1 MTAATKNLVSLR
13 QRLVV
18 FRNAVIFNFIG
29 KYFIKQLKLRCNC
42 RLHLYRITRISYCN
56 QHQAGRRL
64 SVQNHVLF
72 RRLKNAAVF
81 YSIFYSVF
89 LTYVYGDI
97 ITFIYK
103 RRVSCSSGSV
113 WCLSHLPSKLKIT
126 SFPEGNTNPGSGN
139 IEIHAAEQEFYY

>member
-1 MTAATKNLVSLR
+1 MGIQQNKLVSILIICIVSFILIKNKEKNSYRLIIFKDVTAATKNLVSLR

-29 KYFIKQLKLRCNC
+29 KYFLKQLKLRCNC
-42 RLHLYRITRISYCN
+42 RVHLYRITHICYCN

-97 ITFIYK
+97 I
-103 RRVSCSSGSV
+103 
-113 WCLSHLPSKLKIT
+113 
-126 SFPEGNTNPGSGN
+126 
-139 IEIHAAEQEFYY
+139 